1 MNEYA
6 TAPTDIA
13 VSTAVMNRPRSD
25 PWKSILVATDGSADA
40 HAALRAAADLA
51 CRSGA
56 TLTLVTAYD
65 LPASALYAFPAL
77 MGVTDRSPYETAAF
91 TLLEAERSTV
101 AALGAV
107 VDEVYAGMGA
117 IDEVILRVA
126 EQIDADLIVVGNREL
141 RGFKLLVG
149 GSTSAGVVHGAH
161 CPVLIVRGEERSWPP
176 HGVVVGFDHSPA
188 SRRAAQAAMAI
199 TQLYPDTAMTLI
211 QVLADTAVHPNAV
224 LRTPERVDTEHA
236 SLDREAAALGRRIG
250 RPVGTVLAV
259 GDPADV
265 LTKRS
270 DNATTPD
277 LVVVGTRGLGSVR
290 RLVLG
295 SVSTKILHSGH
306 SPLLVMPENG
316 TPESS

>member
-1 MNEYA
+1 MNEHA
-6 TAPTDIA
+6 AAPPDLAVGTAI
-13 VSTAVMNRPRSD
+13 MHRRLSD
-25 PWKSILVATDGSADA
+25 AWESILVATDGSAAA

-51 CRSGA
+51 IRSGA
-56 TLTLVTAYD
+56 TLHLVTAYD
-65 LPASALYAFPAL
+65 LPAFALSAFPTPV
-77 MGVTDRSPYETAAF
+77 GVTDRSPYETAAF
-91 TLLEAERSTV
+91 ALLEAERATA
-101 AALGAV
+101 AALGADV
-107 VDEVYAGMGA
+107 SDVYAGIGA
-117 IDEVILRVA
+117 IHEMILRVA

-141 RGFKLLVG
+141 GGFKLLVG

-176 HGVVVGFDHSPA
+176 RGVVVGFDYSPA
-188 SRRAAQAAMAI
+188 ARRAAQAAMTI

-224 LRTPERVDTEHA
+224 LRTPERVETEHA

-250 RPVGTVLAV
+250 RPVRTVLAV
-259 GDPADV
+259 GDPAEV

-270 DNATTPD
+270 DNAAAPN
-277 LVVVGTRGLGSVR
+277 LVVVGTRGLGGVR

-306 SPLLVMPENG
+306 SPLLVIPENNAG
-316 TPESS
+316 I